1 MKVYDG
7 INGVTRLKND
17 SGGKVST
24 CLVDGDSKKA
34 ATTEYTIY
42 PGDRKVLPFKSG
54 YGAAGDT
61 YRLYMRSGYFTE
73 TGFEIP
79 NPVIFIDDAAKGNVL
94 MVKKI
99 KSELMRV
106 AHSRDIIFALLLLVE
121 TFILS

>member
-1 MKVYDG
+1 M
-7 INGVTRLKND
+7 
-17 SGGKVST
+17 
-24 CLVDGDSKKA
+24 
-34 ATTEYTIY
+34 
-42 PGDRKVLPFKSG
+42 
-54 YGAAGDT
+54 
-61 YRLYMRSGYFTE
+61 YMRSGYFTE